1 MHPNADLILRFYQA
15 FNRRDAA
22 TMGACYTRDVQ
33 FEDPAF
39 GVLHGDEARGMWR
52 MLCERAQDLE
62 ITVTDIEANDDHGS
76 ARWEAVYTFTQTGRR
91 VHNVIEAEF
100 GFVQGLIAAHH
111 DRFDFWRWSRQAL
124 GLPGVLL
131 GWSGFLR
138 DKVRLQARTNLQRY
152 LAGTPRA

>member
-15 FNRRDAA
+15 FDRRDAA

-39 GVLHGDEARGMWR
+39 GVLQGDEARGMWS
-52 MLCERAQDLE
+52 MLCERAQDLRV
-62 ITVTDIEANDDHGS
+62 TVTDIEANEHHGS
-76 ARWEAVYTFTQTGRR
+76 ARWEALYTFTQTGRR

-100 GFVQGLIAAHH
+100 AFHQGLISAHH

-124 GLPGVLL
+124 GLPGTLL

-138 DKVRLQARTNLQRY
+138 DKVRAQARGNLQRY
-152 LAGTPRA
+152 LAKGRA